1 MNKVIKNYLYNLSY
15 QLLLIVLPIITTPY
29 VSRVLG
35 AEAIGTY
42 AYTNSL
48 IWSKRNCI
56 SSK

>member
-42 AYTNSL
+42 AYTN
-48 IWSKRNCI
+48 
-56 SSK
+56 